1 MYYYVTKK
9 YPNDKPIKSM
19 KHIPKVTQKLLGI
32 KNVALYD
39 LKHHWSDAYPLNDSQ
54 KELIMKYRKEV
65 K

>member
-19 KHIPKVTQKLLGI
+19 KSIPKVTQKLLGI

-39 LKHHWSDAYPLNDSQ
+39 LKHHWSAAYPLDWEM
-54 KELIMKYRKEV
+54 KEYLLQLKEGE
-65 K
+65 